1 MDESE
6 SSEPELICTLDQSL
20 WTATCG
26 LPPALTEA
34 EWAALMPPG
43 WRGRL
48 SALGGDALRVFWGEA
63 VLYARFEIGRYGRW
77 RGQDEPVLAD
87 GYDAEGLVQ
96 AAFERL
102 MSREAGGVQIF
113 YTAED
118 IRRELRSLIKHR
130 VRWLH
135 ERSET
140 RLVTGE
146 WDVLPPKADGELV
159 SIFDYLPGR
168 LARPDEEMMGKEKE
182 QLLGEFKGGFEA
194 SLGKRKQLLEVF
206 RRVWDGQKRRE
217 VAQGLGAAVVRVK
230 ALQEQVGRRLARFG
244 AKARGGVAEM
254 LEGVK
259 EGG

>member
-6 SSEPELICTLDQSL
+6 SLEPGLIYTLEQGPV
-20 WTATCG
+20 G
-26 LPPALTEA
+26 LPPVPAEA
-34 EWAALMPPG
+34 EWAALVPPG

-48 SALGGDALRVFWGEA
+48 RALGADALRAFWAEA
-63 VLYARFEIGRYGRW
+63 IGYARFEIGQYGRW
-77 RGQDEPVLAD
+77 REQDDPVLAD

-102 MSREAGGVQIF
+102 MYRETGSVPIL

-118 IRRELRSLIKHR
+118 IRRELRALIKHR

-159 SIFDYLPGR
+159 SIFDHLPGR
-168 LARPDEEMMGKEKE
+168 IAPPDEELMRKEKE
-182 QLLGEFKGGFEA
+182 KLLGELKGGFEA

-206 RRVWDGQKRRE
+206 GRVWDGQKRRE
-217 VAQGLGAAVVRVK
+217 VAQGLGAAVERVK
-230 ALQEQVGRRLARFG
+230 ALQAQVGRRLARFG

-259 EGG
+259 EGS